1 MFLKRHEQISRIKL
15 ALYYLVFITTMIISQ
30 GACFVSNAFADDP
43 KGEETHYP
51 PAAFDW
57 RDFNGC
63 NYVTSIKNQGATTC
77 ASCVSFGVIA
87 TIESIVRIQSKV
99 PVSCK
104 DNRENGGQNIVD
116 DLSEAQLFF
125 CNRKSCNDAWYL
137 IGAGGL
143 GGGAMDFCKQY
154 GVVPESFCPSYGE
167 ILKSCEIRGEQPC
180 KPEVLN
186 SNYCCCTG
194 YENRAVK
201 IADYKKIQKEK
212 PQDKEMKNI
221 KSWISSTGPVIASMY
236 ADQAF
241 LDYKG
246 GVCKCESEQPANHY
260 VSCIGYDDSRGAWL
274 CKNSFGT
281 DWGEDGYFW
290 IGYGECGI
298 DNNMFGITRII
309 YSGSPSAEKN

>member
-1 MFLKRHEQISRIKL
+1 MFLQNTKQISQIKS
-15 ALYYLVFITTMIISQ
+15 ALYYFLCITTIITLQ
-30 GACFVSNAFADDP
+30 WNFLRSNAFADDQ
-43 KGEETHYP
+43 KAEETQSF

-63 NYVTSIKNQGATTC
+63 NYITSVKNQSSMTC
-77 ASCVSFGVIA
+77 VSCVSFGIVA
-87 TIESIVRIQSKV
+87 TIEAMIRIQSEI

-104 DNRENGGQNIVD
+104 ENTENNEKNIVD

-125 CNRKSCNDAWYL
+125 CNRTSCNDAWYL

-143 GGGAMDFCKQY
+143 GGGAIDFCKKY
-154 GVVPESFCPSYGE
+154 GVVPESFCPSYAE

-186 SNYCCCTG
+186 SSYCCCTG
-194 YENRAVK
+194 YENKAVK
-201 IADYKKIQKEK
+201 IENYQKLKKEN

-221 KSWISSTGPVIASMY
+221 KSWISSNGPVIASMY

-241 LDYKG
+241 LDYKS

-260 VSCIGYDDSRGAWL
+260 VSCIGYDDSKGAWL

-281 DWGEDGYFW
+281 DWGLDGYFW

-298 DNNMFGITRII
+298 DSNMVGITRII
-309 YSGSPSAEKN
+309 YPGSPSAKGN